1 MYLTQGL
8 KRAIQIKAGV
18 VATSDAGRDHTWREL
33 GDRIARLAGAMQGLG
48 LKTGDRAAVLS
59 LNSDRYLEFLYASIW
74 AGGVFVP
81 VNTRLAA
88 PEVAF
93 WLQDSESTL
102 LFVDANFAPMA
113 AELAASGQIPT
124 IEHIVYMG
132 DDTPPEGMHAYES
145 LLSAADPVADAERG
159 YEDLAGIFYTGG
171 TTGRSKGVML
181 SHRNLVFNTFNC
193 IPALRFEEDARWLH
207 AAPMF
212 HIADCLAIFGITQVA
227 GLHIFIPAFTPD
239 GVLAAI
245 ESHRITDTLLV
256 PTMCNMVVNH
266 PDVETRDLASL
277 RRITYG
283 ASPMPEA
290 VVMRALQVIPQC
302 EFRHAYGQTEC
313 APLST
318 LNGPEAHVVEGPLAY
333 KFRSAG
339 RAALGVEVR
348 IVDDDG
354 VEVPRGEVGEIT
366 VRGPNVMQGYW
377 RQPELTA
384 AALKDGWMHSG
395 DGGRMDDDGY
405 VYVVDRMKDMII
417 TGGENVYSAE
427 VEDAVHGHPAVA
439 ECAVIGVPDAKWG
452 ERVHAIVRLKD
463 GEVLIDED
471 LMAHCHTLIA
481 GFKCPRSVTF
491 RESPL
496 PLSGAG
502 KILKTD
508 LRKPYWQDR
517 DKQVS

>member
-8 KRAIQIKAGV
+8 KRSIQIKRDV
-18 VATSDAGRDHTWREL
+18 LATLDSGRDHTWHEL
-33 GDRIARLAGAMQGLG
+33 GQRVAKLAGAMQGLG
-48 LKTGDRAAVLS
+48 LGEGDRAAVLA
-59 LNSDRYLEFLYASIW
+59 LNSDRYMEFLYAAVW

-81 VNTRLAA
+81 INTRLAA

-93 WLQDSESTL
+93 WVQDSESTL

-113 AELAASGQIPT
+113 AELSASGQIPSVK
-124 IEHIVYMG
+124 HIGYIG
-132 DDTPPEGMHAYES
+132 DDTPPDGMLGFEDIVA
-145 LLSAADPVADAERG
+145 AADAVDDAERG
-159 YEDLAGIFYTGG
+159 YDDLAGIFYTGG

-181 SHRNLVFNTFNC
+181 SHRNLVFNGFNC
-193 IPALRFEEDARWLH
+193 IPGVDFREDARWLH

-212 HIADCLAIFGITQVA
+212 HIADCLAIFGMTQVA
-227 GLHIFIPAFTPD
+227 AQHIFIPGFTPD
-239 GVLAAI
+239 GFLDAV
-245 ESHRITDTLLV
+245 ERYKITDTILV

-266 PDVETRDLASL
+266 PGVEDRDLSSL
-277 RRITYG
+277 RSMTYG

-290 VVMRALQVIPQC
+290 VVLRVLEVMPHC
-302 EFRHAYGQTEC
+302 KFRHAYGQTEC

-318 LNGPEAHVVEGPLAY
+318 INGPESHVVEGPLAY

-339 RAALGVEVR
+339 RAALGVEIR

-354 VEVPRGEVGEIT
+354 NEVPRGEVGEIT

-384 AALKDGWMHSG
+384 AALRNGWMFSG
-395 DGGRMDDDGY
+395 DGGRMDEDGY

-427 VEDAVHGHPAVA
+427 VEDAVHGHGAVA
-439 ECAVIGVPDAKWG
+439 ECAVIGVPDDKWG

-463 GEVLIDED
+463 GQDVTSDDIVT
-471 LMAHCHTLIA
+471 HCHTLIA
-481 GFKCPRSVTF
+481 GFKCPRSVSF
-491 RESPL
+491 RDEPL

-502 KILKTD
+502 KILKTE
-508 LRKPYWQDR
+508 LRKPFWEGR